1 MNFTWFRVIWF
12 KKALMDTHKSSS
24 VFESN
29 PERSVIYW
37 AVSAYYYQLSM
48 FYVVTR
54 GVTEVKT
61 AFVSL
66 KEAYVFGTCHTE
78 PDDKAPLRA
87 IFP

>member
-1 MNFTWFRVIWF
+1 
-12 KKALMDTHKSSS
+12 
-24 VFESN
+24 
-29 PERSVIYW
+29 
-37 AVSAYYYQLSM
+37 M